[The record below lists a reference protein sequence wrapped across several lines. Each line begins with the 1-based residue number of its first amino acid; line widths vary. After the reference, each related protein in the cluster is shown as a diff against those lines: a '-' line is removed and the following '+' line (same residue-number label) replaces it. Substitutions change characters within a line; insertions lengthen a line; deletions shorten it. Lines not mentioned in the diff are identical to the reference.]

1 MPLPP
6 LLARPIF
13 NLLYRLM
20 RGGSPIPPIR
30 RDLQPAPPE
39 QQAAFDDLLDHAL
52 TQGPAAPL
60 DYTLPYPRLDFL
72 NYACDWR
79 GYAAHG
85 TPRTDLETLQP
96 VRLSTD
102 ASEFGRRQQIFCS
115 PDAIWAMWF
124 AILDKSASA

>member
-1 MPLPP
+1 MHHSPPDEESLMPLPP

-39 QQAAFDDLLDHAL
+39 QQAAFDLLLDQAF
-52 TQGPAAPL
+52 TQGPGSPL
-60 DYTLPYPRLDFL
+60 DYRLPYPRLDFL

-79 GYAAHG
+79 GLPPTAPP
-85 TPRTDLETLQP
+85 TRTWKP
-96 VRLSTD
+96 
-102 ASEFGRRQQIFCS
+102 CS
-115 PDAIWAMWF
+115 RCA
-124 AILDKSASA
+124 